1 MDIQKMK
8 DLIKQKKLRGSN
20 RKPRYATRKL
30 SIGLVSCML
39 GFTLLIS
46 PSSVLADEAAE
57 GTEVVEP
64 AEANDEL
71 QSASEDETNVEPMAD
86 VVETPVEE
94 ETPTV
99 EEFKLSDDQKASLE

>member
-8 DLIKQKKLRGSN
+8 DLIEQKKLRGSN

-46 PSSVLADEAAE
+46 PSSVLADETMPT
-57 GTEVVEP
+57 G
-64 AEANDEL
+64 EA
-71 QSASEDETNVEPMAD
+71 QS
-86 VVETPVEE
+86 VETTEGQQGGVQI
-94 ETPTV
+94 
-99 EEFKLSDDQKASLE
+99 LIHLELMKKKK